1 MLYTVIIRR
10 PNETTGLPGLRTL
23 LQLMNETRRR
33 MNERTNAGTS
43 SPPPITAGS
52 PSITPGGVSAS
63 LCVKIRWRTWQHQK
77 EYISAVK
84 YRLAVYH
91 LPSDQRKLV
100 RDRIIRSPAWKDETG
115 VLRRA
120 LIRSRSTDFRIQ
132 LVLEVDTVV
141 QMELLR
147 RPVEHW
153 NGYSLEGFAP
163 FLGYGGDGVS
173 SYKRKWDADG
183 LKHIQKYG
191 KKFKREQGQR
201 QRYDTPS
208 LKDLPRKKRN
218 PFPRS
223 RRSRRSRMEVPRTVP
238 RAPFNDSSFLMKV
251 RRAGGLEALVSP
263 SPATSSRAAYHR
275 EDEGM
280 VVEPP
285 VAEPLGVGDGYGSMT
300 GLIHLRA
307 ATADDGVS
315 SSTTVD
321 ESSDIDCMPQQE
333 EESSS
338 LLSELDSVRKLEQ
351 RLDRDVSRFEMTL
364 PSLSSEDNHNGAAE
378 SLEERVVRRDRDIAF
393 LEDENL
399 RLKERLFLMQQE
411 VNEYQKR
418 LLAARGGSHH
428 DKEEVGELSV
438 ASGAQMWEQSGYGV
452 YPTHRFQE
460 QSGCG
465 VHLLSL
471 ISCLFMT
478 QSVGLDACMV
488 GSDLAN
494 LVLCFTTWI
503 LGYLQLPGLP
513 MTLSGLWPLIF
524 AAMTPEACEALA
536 WRTKWV

>member
-1 MLYTVIIRR
+1 M
-10 PNETTGLPGLRTL
+10 E
-23 LQLMNETRRR
+23 
-33 MNERTNAGTS
+33 
-43 SPPPITAGS
+43 
-52 PSITPGGVSAS
+52 
-63 LCVKIRWRTWQHQK
+63 
-77 EYISAVK
+77 
-84 YRLAVYH
+84 
-91 LPSDQRKLV
+91 
-100 RDRIIRSPAWKDETG
+100 
-115 VLRRA
+115 VL
-120 LIRSRSTDFRIQ
+120 T
-132 LVLEVDTVV
+132 
-141 QMELLR
+141 
-147 RPVEHW
+147 RPVGYR
-153 NGYSLEGFAP
+153 NGYSLEGVAP

-201 QRYDTPS
+201 QRYGTPS

-218 PFPRS
+218 PFPTSR
-223 RRSRRSRMEVPRTVP
+223 RRSRRSRMQVPRTVP

-307 ATADDGVS
+307 ATAEDGVS

-321 ESSDIDCMPQQE
+321 ESSDIDCMPQEEE

-364 PSLSSEDNHNGAAE
+364 PSLSSEDNNNGAAE

-428 DKEEVGELSV
+428 DKEEVGE
-438 ASGAQMWEQSGYGV
+438 
-452 YPTHRFQE
+452 F
-460 QSGCG
+460 
-465 VHLLSL
+465 SL
-471 ISCLFMT
+471 
-478 QSVGLDACMV
+478 AC
-488 GSDLAN
+488 SDL
-494 LVLCFTTWI
+494 
-503 LGYLQLPGLP
+503 GSSDKKSH
-513 MTLSGLWPLIF
+513 TLLFL
-524 AAMTPEACEALA
+524 
-536 WRTKWV
+536 

>member
-1 MLYTVIIRR
+1 MV
-10 PNETTGLPGLRTL
+10 
-23 LQLMNETRRR
+23 
-33 MNERTNAGTS
+33 
-43 SPPPITAGS
+43 
-52 PSITPGGVSAS
+52 
-63 LCVKIRWRTWQHQK
+63 
-77 EYISAVK
+77 
-84 YRLAVYH
+84 
-91 LPSDQRKLV
+91 
-100 RDRIIRSPAWKDETG
+100 
-115 VLRRA
+115 
-120 LIRSRSTDFRIQ
+120 
-132 LVLEVDTVV
+132 EVDTVV
-141 QMELLR
+141 QMELLM
-147 RPVEHW
+147 RPVEHR
-153 NGYSLEGFAP
+153 NGYSLEGVAP

-218 PFPRS
+218 PFPTSR
-223 RRSRRSRMEVPRTVP
+223 RRSRRSRMQVPRTVP

-263 SPATSSRAAYHR
+263 SPATSSRAIYHR

-307 ATADDGVS
+307 ATAEDGVS

-321 ESSDIDCMPQQE
+321 ESSDIDCMPQEE

-364 PSLSSEDNHNGAAE
+364 PSLSPEDNDNGAAE

-418 LLAARGGSHH
+418 LLAAREGSHH
-428 DKEEVGELSV
+428 DKEEVGELS
-438 ASGAQMWEQSGYGV
+438 
-452 YPTHRFQE
+452 
-460 QSGCG
+460 
-465 VHLLSL
+465 L
-471 ISCLFMT
+471 
-478 QSVGLDACMV
+478 AC
-488 GSDLAN
+488 SDL
-494 LVLCFTTWI
+494 
-503 LGYLQLPGLP
+503 G
-513 MTLSGLWPLIF
+513 SSD
-524 AAMTPEACEALA
+524 
-536 WRTKWV
+536 

>member
-1 MLYTVIIRR
+1 M
-10 PNETTGLPGLRTL
+10 E
-23 LQLMNETRRR
+23 
-33 MNERTNAGTS
+33 
-43 SPPPITAGS
+43 
-52 PSITPGGVSAS
+52 
-63 LCVKIRWRTWQHQK
+63 
-77 EYISAVK
+77 
-84 YRLAVYH
+84 
-91 LPSDQRKLV
+91 
-100 RDRIIRSPAWKDETG
+100 
-115 VLRRA
+115 VL
-120 LIRSRSTDFRIQ
+120 T
-132 LVLEVDTVV
+132 
-141 QMELLR
+141 
-147 RPVEHW
+147 RPVGYR
-153 NGYSLEGFAP
+153 NGYSLEGVAP

-218 PFPRS
+218 PFPTSR
-223 RRSRRSRMEVPRTVP
+223 RRSRRSRMQVPRTVP

-263 SPATSSRAAYHR
+263 SPATSSRVAYHR

-307 ATADDGVS
+307 ATAEDGVS

-321 ESSDIDCMPQQE
+321 ESSDIDCMPQEE

-364 PSLSSEDNHNGAAE
+364 PSLSPEDNDNGAAE

-428 DKEEVGELSV
+428 DKEEVGE
-438 ASGAQMWEQSGYGV
+438 
-452 YPTHRFQE
+452 F
-460 QSGCG
+460 
-465 VHLLSL
+465 SL
-471 ISCLFMT
+471 
-478 QSVGLDACMV
+478 AC
-488 GSDLAN
+488 SDL
-494 LVLCFTTWI
+494 
-503 LGYLQLPGLP
+503 GSSDKKSH
-513 MTLSGLWPLIF
+513 TLLFL
-524 AAMTPEACEALA
+524 
-536 WRTKWV
+536 

>member
-1 MLYTVIIRR
+1 VVSRLSVSSLTSFCLCAFWSFESVNFALSSFFFFFVYSFCLVHI
-10 PNETTGLPGLRTL
+10 
-23 LQLMNETRRR
+23 LQ
-33 MNERTNAGTS
+33 
-43 SPPPITAGS
+43 
-52 PSITPGGVSAS
+52 
-63 LCVKIRWRTWQHQK
+63 
-77 EYISAVK
+77 
-84 YRLAVYH
+84 
-91 LPSDQRKLV
+91 
-100 RDRIIRSPAWKDETG
+100 
-115 VLRRA
+115 
-120 LIRSRSTDFRIQ
+120 RSTDFRIQ

-191 KKFKREQGQR
+191 MKFKREQGQR

-438 ASGAQMWEQSGYGV
+438 A
-452 YPTHRFQE
+452 
-460 QSGCG
+460 C
-465 VHLLSL
+465 
-471 ISCLFMT
+471 
-478 QSVGLDACMV
+478 
-488 GSDLAN
+488 SDL
-494 LVLCFTTWI
+494 
-503 LGYLQLPGLP
+503 G
-513 MTLSGLWPLIF
+513 SSD
-524 AAMTPEACEALA
+524 
-536 WRTKWV
+536 